1 MKDQLD
7 NLTTKERLM
16 QVTINVIAQEGF
28 QSVTIR
34 KVAAKAGVNIAAVNY
49 HFGSKDALINEA
61 LKQVTDQIK
70 GTFKYLQT
78 GNDAAEIKLAAF
90 IKNYTDILFKY
101 PDIIKNMINHAIHD
115 KLIDQQVEYIA
126 FLKTEGFELIKHT
139 IGQIRPEQDEDFHS
153 LKALHLFSGLSFPI
167 LMGKY
172 IGEVMGVDLSIAEL
186 RQLHIKLLMEN
197 VCHRN

>member
-1 MKDQLD
+1 MKDQLV
-7 NLTTKERLM
+7 NLTTKARLM
-16 QVTINVIAQEGF
+16 QVTIDVIAEEGF

-61 LKQVTDQIK
+61 LKQVTDQLK
-70 GTFKYLQT
+70 NAFEYLQT
-78 GNDAAEIKLAAF
+78 CSDDAESKLAIF

-115 KLIDQQVEYIA
+115 KPVDQQVEYIA
-126 FLKTEGFELIKHT
+126 FLKTEGFELIKHI
-139 IGQIRPEQDEDFHS
+139 IGEIRPDQDECFHS
-153 LKALHLFSGLSFPI
+153 LKALHLLSGLSFPI

-172 IGEVMGVDLSIAEL
+172 IGEVMGVDLSIDEL
-186 RQLHIKLLMEN
+186 RQLHIKLLLAN
-197 VCHRN
+197 VCRDD